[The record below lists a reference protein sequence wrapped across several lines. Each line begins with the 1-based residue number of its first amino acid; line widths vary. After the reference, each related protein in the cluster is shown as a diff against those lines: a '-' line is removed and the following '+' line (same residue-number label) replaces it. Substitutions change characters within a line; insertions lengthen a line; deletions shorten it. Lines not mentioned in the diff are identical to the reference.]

1 LDKREILKEFSSDSD
16 RYYKVKLFEEQGFV
30 RKSCSKCGRFFWTL
44 DSGRDMCPE
53 DADDTYSFIGEPPT
67 TKRFDYTEAWKQVEE
82 FFVKNGHTSVS
93 RYPVVCRWRDDLYF
107 TIASIVDFQRVMG
120 SKVVFEFPANPLVVP
135 QTCLRFKDL
144 ENVGVTGRHFS
155 SFCMIGQHSI
165 PDSNGYWKDE
175 CIDLD
180 FRLLTEQFGI
190 KKEEV
195 VFVEDVWEGGGS
207 FGSSLEYFVKGLEL
221 GNAVFTEFQGEL
233 GKHTVLD
240 QKIIDM
246 GAGLERFAWITMGTP
261 TAYDCCFGP
270 ITNHL
275 MQKIGIESDSDMLR
289 NYFTAISKN
298 LEIYDD
304 LIDVRKH
311 AVKNTGLTDDQ
322 VNKIITPLE
331 GMYLIADHLRTLI
344 FAIADGALPSNVG
357 GGYNLRMM
365 IRRIRG
371 TVDRMNLKLDID
383 ELVDMHIDYLK
394 DTYPELDE
402 KRQDVKIILKIESQ
416 RYVESKSR
424 MKKIAKK
431 MSQKDRA
438 PTVDELITLYESDGV
453 TPEYLKEINAISEIP
468 SSFYAKLSDLH
479 QSDKKKTVEQL
490 SIEGLPETEM
500 LFYKDDPMSF
510 DAKVLRVI
518 DDLVVLDRT
527 SFYARGGGQEPD
539 YGTISGSKVIDV
551 NKHGSIILHKLDGD
565 IPKEGDTVP
574 CTVDET
580 RRSNIT
586 KNHTSTHILN
596 ASSRKILGS
605 WVWQHSAFKDD
616 DHARLDITHHSSL
629 TKKQKQEIED
639 AANDMI
645 KQDLSVTIEYF
656 DRGTAEQKYGFR
668 IYQGG
673 VVPVKS
679 VRIVS
684 IEDKDIEACGGT
696 HVKKTGD
703 IELIKITRTKR
714 IQDGV
719 IRIEFVSGNTAQ
731 EYVNEQKSA
740 LVEMSEMKKSK
751 DEINREREET
761 KEETRR
767 IIPLIVEDF
776 LKKNT
781 DANDKKIIWND
792 IHLEKTDSGKLCL
805 VSSSVYDEFFHM
817 NLGKQLIKKDSS
829 LVYFGIF
836 EDNNMSRIIA
846 FAGENVPEEK
856 NARSLVTEIS
866 KILGGAGGGDATFAQ
881 GGGKNRDKMSEAL
894 SKAKSMVLE

>member
-1 LDKREILKEFSSDSD
+1 MDKREILKEFSSDSD

-53 DADDTYSFIGEPPT
+53 DADDTYSFIGDPPT

-175 CIDLD
+175 CVDLD

-195 VFVEDVWEGGGS
+195 VFVEDVWAGGGS
-207 FGSSLEYFVKGLEL
+207 FGSSLEYFVRGLEL

-275 MQKIGIESDSDMLR
+275 MQKIGIDSDSEMLR
-289 NYFTAISKN
+289 KYFTAISKN

-322 VNKIITPLE
+322 VRKIITPLE

-357 GGYNLRMM
+357 GGYNLRIM

-394 DTYPELDE
+394 DTYPELDS
-402 KRQDVKIILKIESQ
+402 KRQDVKTILKIESQ

-424 MKKIAKK
+424 MKKIAAKVK
-431 MSQKDRA
+431 GRA
-438 PTVDELITLYESDGV
+438 PSVDELITLYESDGV

-490 SIEGLPETEM
+490 SIEDLPETEM

-510 DAKVLRVI
+510 DAKVLRVM

-539 YGTISGSKVIDV
+539 YGTISGSKVVDV
-551 NKHGSIILHKLDGD
+551 NKHGGVILHKLEGD
-565 IPKEGDTVP
+565 IPKEGDTVS
-574 CTVDET
+574 CKVDET

-645 KQDLSVTIEYF
+645 KQDLPVTIEYF

-679 VRIVS
+679 VRIVL

-703 IELIKITRTKR
+703 IKLIKITRTKR

-731 EYVNEQKSA
+731 EYVNEQKLA
-740 LVEMSEMKKSK
+740 LAEMSEMKKSK
-751 DEINREREET
+751 EEIEREREEN

-767 IIPLIVEDF
+767 IIPLIIEDF

-781 DANDKKIIWND
+781 DTDDKKIIWND
-792 IHLEKTDSGKLCL
+792 IHLEKTDFGKLCF

-836 EDNNMSRIIA
+836 EDNNMSRIITY
-846 FAGENVPEEK
+846 AGENVPEKK
-856 NARSLVTEIS
+856 NAKSLVTEIS
-866 KILGGAGGGDATFAQ
+866 KILGGAGGGDAKFAQ
-881 GGGKNRDKMSEAL
+881 GGGKNRDKMTDAL

>member
-1 LDKREILKEFSSDSD
+1 
-16 RYYKVKLFEEQGFV
+16 
-30 RKSCSKCGRFFWTL
+30 
-44 DSGRDMCPE
+44 MCPE
-53 DADDTYSFIGEPPT
+53 DADDTYSFIGDPPT

-175 CIDLD
+175 CVDLD

-195 VFVEDVWEGGGS
+195 VFVEDVWAGGGS
-207 FGSSLEYFVKGLEL
+207 FGSSLEYFVRGLEL

-275 MQKIGIESDSDMLR
+275 MQKIGIDSDSEMLR
-289 NYFTAISKN
+289 KYFTAISKN

-322 VNKIITPLE
+322 VRKIITPLE

-357 GGYNLRMM
+357 GGYNLRIM

-394 DTYPELDE
+394 DTYPELDS
-402 KRQDVKIILKIESQ
+402 KRQDVKTILKIESQ

-424 MKKIAKK
+424 MKKIAAKVK
-431 MSQKDRA
+431 GRA
-438 PTVDELITLYESDGV
+438 PSVDELITLYESDGV

-479 QSDKKKTVEQL
+479 QSDKKKTAEQL
-490 SIEGLPETEM
+490 SIEDLPETEM

-510 DAKVLRVI
+510 DAKVLRVM
-518 DDLVVLDRT
+518 DDLVILDRT

-539 YGTISGSKVIDV
+539 YGTISGSKVVDV
-551 NKHGSIILHKLDGD
+551 NKHGGVILHKLEGD
-565 IPKEGDTVP
+565 IPKEGDTVS
-574 CTVDET
+574 CKVDET

-645 KQDLSVTIEYF
+645 KQDLPVTIEYF

-679 VRIVS
+679 VRIVL

-703 IELIKITRTKR
+703 IKLIKITRTKR

-731 EYVNEQKSA
+731 EYVNEQKLA
-740 LVEMSEMKKSK
+740 LAEMSEMKKSK
-751 DEINREREET
+751 EEIEREREEN

-767 IIPLIVEDF
+767 IIPLIIEDF

-781 DANDKKIIWND
+781 DTDDKKIIWND
-792 IHLEKTDSGKLCL
+792 IHLEKTDFGKLCF

-836 EDNNMSRIIA
+836 EDNNMSRIITY
-846 FAGENVPEEK
+846 AGENVPEKK
-856 NARSLVTEIS
+856 NAKSLVTEIS
-866 KILGGAGGGDATFAQ
+866 KILGGAGGGDAKFAQ
-881 GGGKNRDKMSEAL
+881 GGGKNRDKMTDAL

>member
-1 LDKREILKEFSSDSD
+1 MDKREILKEFSSDSD

-53 DADDTYSFIGEPPT
+53 DADDTYSFIGDPPT

-175 CIDLD
+175 CVDLD

-195 VFVEDVWEGGGS
+195 VFVEDVWAGGGS
-207 FGSSLEYFVKGLEL
+207 FGSSLEYFVRGLEL

-275 MQKIGIESDSDMLR
+275 MQKIGIDSDSEMLKK
-289 NYFTAISKN
+289 YFIAISKN

-304 LIDVRKH
+304 LIDVRKR

-322 VNKIITPLE
+322 VRKIITPLE

-394 DTYPELDE
+394 DTYPELDS
-402 KRQDVKIILKIESQ
+402 KRQDVKTILKIESQ

-424 MKKIAKK
+424 MKKIAAKVK
-431 MSQKDRA
+431 GRA
-438 PTVDELITLYESDGV
+438 PSVDELITLYESDGV

-490 SIEGLPETEM
+490 SIEDLPETEM

-510 DAKVLRVI
+510 DAKVLRVM
-518 DDLVVLDRT
+518 DDLVILDRT

-539 YGTISGSKVIDV
+539 YGTISGSKVVDV
-551 NKHGSIILHKLDGD
+551 NKHGGVILHKLEGD
-565 IPKEGDTVP
+565 IPKEGDTVS
-574 CTVDET
+574 CKVDET

-645 KQDLSVTIEYF
+645 KQDLPVTIEYF

-679 VRIVS
+679 VRIVL

-703 IELIKITRTKR
+703 IKLIKITRTKR

-731 EYVNEQKSA
+731 EYVNEQKLA
-740 LVEMSEMKKSK
+740 LAEMSEMKKSK
-751 DEINREREET
+751 EEIEREREEN

-767 IIPLIVEDF
+767 IIPLIIEDF

-781 DANDKKIIWND
+781 DTNDKKIIWND
-792 IHLEKTDSGKLCL
+792 IHLEKTDFGKLCF

-836 EDNNMSRIIA
+836 EDNNMSRIITY
-846 FAGENVPEEK
+846 AGENVPEKK
-856 NARSLVTEIS
+856 NAKSLVTEIS
-866 KILGGAGGGDATFAQ
+866 KILGGAGGGDAKFAQ
-881 GGGKNRDKMSEAL
+881 GGGKNRDKMTDAL